1 MMIEP
6 GITELDKCVDSR
18 YTLVSMAS
26 KRARMVGEEQKEDK
40 EKMDPKELKD
50 KYFDKPVTVAVQE
63 IANGKVGYVRSEAL
77 KLAERYEQ
85 EKYEAIHNYVE
96 SETGASEDESM
107 PTENED
113 GVTYGEKIVEH
124 EFYDD

>member
-1 MMIEP
+1 
-6 GITELDKCVDSR
+6 
-18 YTLVSMAS
+18 
-26 KRARMVGEEQKEDK
+26 MVGNEQKE
-40 EKMDPKELKD
+40 EKLNMDPKDLKD

-63 IANGKVGYVRSEAL
+63 IASGKVGYVRSEAL

-96 SETGASEDESM
+96 NENAVDENGAEGTGND
-107 PTENED
+107 D
-113 GVTYGEKIVEH
+113 GVTYGETIVEH